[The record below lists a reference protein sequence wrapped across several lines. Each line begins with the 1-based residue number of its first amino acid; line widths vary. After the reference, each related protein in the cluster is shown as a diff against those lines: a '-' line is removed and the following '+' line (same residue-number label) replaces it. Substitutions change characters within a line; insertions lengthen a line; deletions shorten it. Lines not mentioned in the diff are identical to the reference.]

1 MKTKDQKKKMKMASG
16 GLPEDLNMGNIEGRL
31 RNIGNQLRGSSLSFM
46 DNLTDAEILQQV
58 LNSQQAQ
65 NFLTQIGSVSIPKSK
80 AIRKAGS
87 IRGPRPPRMD

>member
-1 MKTKDQKKKMKMASG
+1 MKYSDQKKKMKMANG
-16 GLPEDLNMGNIEGRL
+16 GLPEDINLGDIEARV
-31 RNIGNQLRGSSLSFM
+31 RQIGNQLRGTDFGR
-46 DNLTDAEILQQV
+46 DLTDAQILQQV

-65 NFLTQIGSVSIPKSK
+65 QFLTQVGNVAVPKSK